1 MQHKTATPPDDEIL
15 IHTNP
20 THLDRVAG
28 WIVLGVW
35 LYCAIMAGFGSLWLH
50 IPLWVL
56 AIPLAAVM
64 IATAT
69 AEAATDIEGVGVFSG
84 AIRARMGQ
92 RSAFEWAGARLHYL
106 RLVELPAGR
115 ATCERYFRSLRQRT
129 LSWRTIRL
137 KPIRR

>member
-1 MQHKTATPPDDEIL
+1 MQRKAVTPPDDAIL

-35 LYCAIMAGFGSLWLH
+35 LYCAIMAGFGSIWLH

-56 AIPLAAVM
+56 AIPLVAIV
-64 IATAT
+64 ITTAT
-69 AEAATDIEGVGVFSG
+69 VEAATDIEGVGAFSG
-84 AIRARMGQ
+84 MIRARMGQ
-92 RSAFEWAGARLHYL
+92 RSAFEWFGARLHYL

-115 ATCERYFRSLRQRT
+115 ATCERYFRSLQQRT
-129 LSWRTIRL
+129 RSWRTIRPRL
-137 KPIRR
+137 IRR